1 MGYAADSMGTLGI
14 LGGGQL
20 ARMTALAARQL
31 GFRVHALDPVAGC
44 AVAPLVDRLIVA
56 PYTDELAARE
66 LASACDVVTLDLEHV
81 PSTVLRSLEGLTKV
95 RPGSSALQIIQDRGR
110 QKEWLHEHGFPVGP
124 FRIAEGAHALG
135 EALIN
140 LGGTCYVKAARG
152 GFDGRGQ
159 CKASAESDPG
169 GVLREVGAPRVSV
182 ELGLLL
188 KAELSVL
195 VARRPSGES
204 VAYPAA
210 FNHHEQGILAYSLLP
225 APLPAPIL
233 ARARQIAFDVTR
245 ALDIA
250 GLCTVE
256 MFLLHDDTL
265 LINELA
271 PRPHNSYHG
280 SDRAFETGQ
289 FEQHVRAVFDLPL
302 GPVGVVRP
310 TAMANLLGEVW
321 LGPCAPSFERAL
333 EVPSVRAQLYGK
345 GTARPGRKLG
355 HLTAIGHDVE
365 QALERVQRAQHAL
378 VHPEQAVRA
387 GGELP
392 VLDLAM
398 ATRESP

>member
-1 MGYAADSMGTLGI
+1 MGYSADSMGTLGI

-20 ARMTALAARQL
+20 SRMTALAARQL
-31 GFRVHALDPVAGC
+31 GFRVHALDPVASC
-44 AVAPLVDRLIVA
+44 AVSSLVDRLIVA
-56 PYTDELAARE
+56 PYSDEIAARE

-81 PSTVLRSLEGLTKV
+81 PASLLRSLADLTKV
-95 RPGSSALQIIQDRGR
+95 RPGAGTLHIIQDRGR
-110 QKEWLHEHGFPVGP
+110 QKEWLRDHGFPVGP
-124 FRIAEGAHALG
+124 FRVAEGAEALG
-135 EALIN
+135 QALIE
-140 LGGTCYVKAARG
+140 LEGTCYVKAAHG

-159 CKASAESDPG
+159 AKALAQADPRA
-169 GVLREVGAPRVSV
+169 VLSEVGAERVTV
-182 ELGLLL
+182 ERGLLL

-210 FNHHEQGILAYSLLP
+210 LNHHEGGILAYSLLP
-225 APLPAPIL
+225 APLPEPTL
-233 ARARQIAFDVTR
+233 ARAREIALEVTR
-245 ALDIA
+245 ALDTA
-250 GLCTVE
+250 GVCAVE
-256 MFLLHDDTL
+256 MFLLYDDTL

-310 TAMANLLGEVW
+310 TAMANLLGDVW
-321 LGPCAPSFERAL
+321 LGAAPPSFERAL
-333 EVPSVRAQLYGK
+333 EIPSVRAQLYGK

-355 HLTAIGHDVE
+355 HLTAIGHDMD

-378 VHPEQAVRA
+378 AHPDRGPTAVDVS
-387 GGELP
+387 GP
-392 VLDLAM
+392 CSSSS
-398 ATRESP
+398 ATKP